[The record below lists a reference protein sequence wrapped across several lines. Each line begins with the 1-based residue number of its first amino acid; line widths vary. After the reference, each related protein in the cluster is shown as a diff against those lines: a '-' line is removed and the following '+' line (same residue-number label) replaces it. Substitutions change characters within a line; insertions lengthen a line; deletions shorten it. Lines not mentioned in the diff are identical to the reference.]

1 VPNRINLGG
10 GSGGT
15 GAWRAYLPKRPELQI
30 EAPVGTHLRYRHEIT
45 AMGSVVLLDLMGG
58 VALLLWGLHMVLSG
72 VLRALGHDLRR
83 FLGKA
88 LLNRF
93 TALGAGLGLTALL
106 QSSTAT
112 GLMTASLA
120 ADGMVSLVPALAIML
135 GANVGTTL
143 IVQILSFNISEVAPV
158 LFIVGLITFRVGGQ
172 SLTRALGRIAIGL
185 GLILLALHILV
196 DTLAPAE
203 QAPAVR
209 VLLGAVTHDPVLCI
223 VIAAALTWAAHSS
236 VAVVLL
242 IMSLAY
248 SHFVTAE
255 AALALVLGANL
266 GTAINPLLEGARR
279 GDPAS
284 RRVPLGNLIIRL
296 VGILIAL
303 PFLPLLARELAALQP
318 DAAKM
323 TAEFHML
330 FNVVLAAIF
339 IGLLDA
345 TAWLLVRILPERK
358 QPADP
363 SLPRYL
369 DESTLDA
376 PSLAIANAARETLRM
391 GDTVETM
398 LKQVMTAI
406 MNNDRKLV
414 SEVSRMDNIVDPL
427 TEAIKLYIARLT
439 RGSLD
444 EREGRRA
451 METVSFAINLEHVG
465 DIIDKNLCELAIKK
479 IKRRCE
485 FSVEGATELT
495 AFHKRICESLQ
506 IAFGVFMNGDVEAA
520 RRLIREK
527 AELRSIE
534 LAAGE
539 RHFERLREGRPES
552 IETSSLHLDILRDL
566 RRIHSHICSVAYPV
580 LEAAG
585 ELPARESVTGEAAL
599 TDALTYRP
607 RLP

>member
-1 VPNRINLGG
+1 
-10 GSGGT
+10 
-15 GAWRAYLPKRPELQI
+15 
-30 EAPVGTHLRYRHEIT
+30 
-45 AMGSVVLLDLMGG
+45 MGSIVLLDLLGG

-72 VLRALGHDLRR
+72 VLRAFGPDLRR

-88 LLNRF
+88 LRNRF
-93 TALGAGLGLTALL
+93 TAFGAGLGLTALL

-112 GLMTASLA
+112 GLMTTSLA
-120 ADGMVSLVPALAIML
+120 ADGAVSLVPALAIML

-143 IVQILSFNISEVAPV
+143 IVQLLSFNIAAAAPV
-158 LFIVGLITFRVGGQ
+158 LFIIGLITFRAGGQ

-185 GLILLALHILV
+185 GLTLLALHILV

-209 VLLGAVTHDPVLCI
+209 VLLGAITHDPVLCI
-223 VIAAALTWAAHSS
+223 IIAAALTWAAHSS

-242 IMSLAY
+242 VMSLAF

-266 GTAINPLLEGARR
+266 GSAINPLLEGGTR

-284 RRVPLGNLIIRL
+284 RRLPLGNLVNRL
-296 VGILIAL
+296 VGIVIAL
-303 PFLPLLARELAALQP
+303 PLLPLIARELTALQP

-323 TAEFHML
+323 TAEFHLL

-339 IGLLDA
+339 IVPLDA
-345 TAWLLVRILPERK
+345 VAWLLVRILPERR

-363 SLPRYL
+363 SLPRHL
-369 DESTLDA
+369 DEAALDN
-376 PSLAIANAARETLRM
+376 PSLAIGNAARETLRV
-391 GDTVETM
+391 GDTVEAM
-398 LKQVMTAI
+398 LRQVMTAI
-406 MNNDRKLV
+406 MTNDRRLTG
-414 SEVSRMDNIVDPL
+414 ELSRMDNIVDHL
-427 TEAIKLYIARLT
+427 TEAIKLYIAKLT
-439 RGSLD
+439 RDSLD

-451 METVSFAINLEHVG
+451 MDIVSFAINLEHIG

-479 IKRRCE
+479 IKRRYQ
-485 FSVEGATELT
+485 FSAEGAAELI

-506 IAFGVFMNGDVEAA
+506 VAFSVFMTGDVAA
-520 RRLIREK
+520 AGRLVREK
-527 AELRSIE
+527 AELRGIE
-534 LAAGE
+534 LAAGD

-566 RRIHSHICSVAYPV
+566 KRIHSHICSVAYPV

-585 ELPARESVTGEAAL
+585 ALPAREAAAGETAP
-599 TDALTYRP
+599 DALTYQP
-607 RLP
+607 KLP

>member
-1 VPNRINLGG
+1 
-10 GSGGT
+10 
-15 GAWRAYLPKRPELQI
+15 
-30 EAPVGTHLRYRHEIT
+30 
-45 AMGSVVLLDLMGG
+45 MGSIVLLDPMGG

-88 LLNRF
+88 LRNRF
-93 TALGAGLGLTALL
+93 TAFGAGLGLTALL

-120 ADGMVSLVPALAIML
+120 ADGMVSLVPALAVML

-158 LFIVGLITFRVGGQ
+158 LFLIGLITFRVGGQ
-172 SLTRALGRIAIGL
+172 SLTRAVGRIAIGL

-248 SHFVTAE
+248 SQFVTTE

-266 GTAINPLLEGARR
+266 GTTINPLLEGARR

-303 PFLPLLARELAALQP
+303 PFLPPLARALAALQP

-345 TAWLLVRILPERK
+345 VAWLLVRILPERK

-369 DESTLDA
+369 DESTLDT
-376 PSLAIANAARETLRM
+376 PSLAITNAARETLRM
-391 GDTVETM
+391 GDSVETM
-398 LKQVMTAI
+398 LNQVMTAI
-406 MNNDRKLV
+406 INNDRKLV
-414 SEVSRMDNIVDPL
+414 SEVSRMDNIVDRL

-451 METVSFAINLEHVG
+451 MEIVSFAINLEHVG

-479 IKRRCE
+479 IKRRCQ

-495 AFHKRICESLQ
+495 AFHKRICESMQ
-506 IAFGVFMNGDVEAA
+506 VAFGVFMNGDVEAA
-520 RRLIREK
+520 RRLIQAPLPSMLIAMSLLASTPVK
-527 AELRSIE
+527 AE
-534 LAAGE
+534 
-539 RHFERLREGRPES
+539 
-552 IETSSLHLDILRDL
+552 
-566 RRIHSHICSVAYPV
+566 PV
-580 LEAAG
+580 NCE
-585 ELPARESVTGEAAL
+585 P
-599 TDALTYRP
+599 
-607 RLP
+607 

>member
-1 VPNRINLGG
+1 
-10 GSGGT
+10 
-15 GAWRAYLPKRPELQI
+15 
-30 EAPVGTHLRYRHEIT
+30 
-45 AMGSVVLLDLMGG
+45 MGSMVLLDLMGG
-58 VALLLWGLHMVLSG
+58 VALLLWGLHMVVSG
-72 VLRALGHDLRR
+72 VLRAFGPDLRR

-88 LLNRF
+88 LSNRF
-93 TALGAGLGLTALL
+93 TAFGAGLGLTALL

-112 GLMTASLA
+112 GLMTTSLA

-143 IVQILSFNISEVAPV
+143 IVQALSFNISAAAPV
-158 LFIVGLITFRVGGQ
+158 LFVIGLVTFRVGGQ

-185 GLILLALHILV
+185 GLTLLALHILV

-203 QAPAVR
+203 EAPAVR
-209 VLLGAVTHDPVLCI
+209 VLLTDITHDPVLCI

-242 IMSLAY
+242 VMSLAY
-248 SHFVTAE
+248 SHFVTTD

-266 GTAINPLLEGARR
+266 GSAINPLLEGGVR

-284 RRVPLGNLIIRL
+284 RRLPLGNLLNRL

-303 PFLPLLARELAALQP
+303 PLLPLLARELPVLQP

-323 TAEFHML
+323 TAEFHLL
-330 FNVVLAAIF
+330 FNVALAAIF
-339 IGLLDA
+339 IGPLDA
-345 TAWLLVRILPERK
+345 VAWLLARILPERK

-369 DESTLDA
+369 DETALDT
-376 PSLAIANAARETLRM
+376 PPLAITNAARETLRM
-391 GDTVETM
+391 GDTVEVM
-398 LKQVMTAI
+398 SRQVMTAI
-406 MNNDRKLV
+406 MNNDRKLAA
-414 SEVSRMDNIVDPL
+414 EVSRMDNIVDRL

-451 METVSFAINLEHVG
+451 MEIVSFAINLEHIG

-479 IKRRCE
+479 IKRRYQ
-485 FSVEGATELT
+485 FSPEGAAELT
-495 AFHKRICESLQ
+495 TFHKRICESLQ
-506 IAFGVFMNGDVEAA
+506 VAFGVFMTGDVTAA

-585 ELPARESVTGEAAL
+585 ELPARESVTGEAAA
-599 TDALTYRP
+599 TDALAVRP
-607 RLP
+607 GLL